1 MALPAHG
8 WTVRATFTQ
17 AIYASHTRNPV
28 PKKPNYDFEK
38 RRREQQRQAKKDA
51 KLEEKARRREADRA
65 AAQPADGGEPPPAE

>member
-1 MALPAHG
+1 M
-8 WTVRATFTQ
+8 
-17 AIYASHTRNPV
+17 

-65 AAQPADGGEPPPAE
+65 AAQPADGVEPPPARDPDLDGQRDRQHRL